1 MLTAVNEYQTSFQAK
16 LNFRNIDIPKKGE
29 ICKEFSD
36 ITKRYKNDVL
46 DVSAE
51 IVPRGDGTF
60 FRNTEFN
67 YNGEN
72 IGYLPNLSEF
82 KEFCKDRSPKEI
94 AKSLVRVLK
103 LGKLYEK
110 TENKFS
116 NIRKNMTSVKM
127 TLFKLKT
134 GQLTKNPKV
143 QYNIYNK
150 LKGRLAKINEQ
161 TFSTLRS
168 LFLTEKKIVGN
179 DALLNKMEQTNFL
192 HDINMNGQIPS

>member
-1 MLTAVNEYQTSFQAK
+1 MEKYALVLEGGGMRGAYTMGALAWLNDNGITFDYGAGISSGAVGLVCYMEKN
-16 LNFRNIDIPKKGE
+16 KKTPYNMVVKYA
-29 ICKEFSD
+29 C
-36 ITKRYKNDVL
+36 
-46 DVSAE
+46 
-51 IVPRGDGTF
+51 
-60 FRNTEFN
+60 
-67 YNGEN
+67 NGEN
-72 IGYLPNLSEF
+72 VGYLPKLSEF